1 MFQPKQLAIILLL
14 PLLLQAGAIGLS
26 VPINI
31 TENERISYTASDRPL
46 TTYEYKPSVG
56 LGFVFDTNVGKDKD
70 FSYRLNLEYSLA
82 KLDSSSRLFSD
93 NYSKHKYSVINT
105 FGLSVYHSKNVR
117 FWVGPRVLFQW
128 QHMSSSSNIRSLHNY
143 GIGLAAA
150 TGVNVMLSKKI
161 ALGLDVDYHG
171 VWMLGGE
178 TYSDYDGATIDNT
191 SNYSV
196 TAGTNKG
203 LTARLY
209 LFVRFGEQYEQNKK
223 PSQADSVIDT
233 TL

>member
-1 MFQPKQLAIILLL
+1 MLQPKHLIGSLLL

-31 TENERISYTASDRPL
+31 IETERISYSDADLPRA
-46 TTYEYKPSVG
+46 TYEYKPSLG

-70 FSYRLNLEYSLA
+70 FNYRLNLEYSLA
-82 KLDSSSRLFSD
+82 KLDSSSRLYSD
-93 NYSKHKYSVINT
+93 SFSKHKYSIVNT
-105 FGLSVYHSKNVR
+105 FGFSVYHSQNVR
-117 FWVGPRVLFQW
+117 FWVGPRVLIQW
-128 QHMSSSSNIRSLHNY
+128 QHMSSSTSIQSQNNY

-150 TGVNVMLSKKI
+150 TGLNVMLNKKL
-161 ALGLDVDYHG
+161 ALGFDVDFHD

-178 TYSDYDGATIDNT
+178 NYKNYDGATIGDT
-191 SNYSV
+191 SYYTV

-209 LFVRFGEQYEQNKK
+209 LFIRIGEQYEQNKK
-223 PSQADSVIDT
+223 PAQVDSIIDP